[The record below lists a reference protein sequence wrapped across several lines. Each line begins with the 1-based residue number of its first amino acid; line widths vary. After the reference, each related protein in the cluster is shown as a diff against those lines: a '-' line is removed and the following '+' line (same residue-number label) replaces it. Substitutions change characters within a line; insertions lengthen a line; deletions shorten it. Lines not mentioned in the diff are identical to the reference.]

1 MNEKEI
7 AELRRRLKPEKN
19 NITHVCGC
27 YVNEKQEIV
36 SQFDQPLSLMP
47 E

>member
-19 NITHVCGC
+19 AITHIVGC
-27 YVNEKQEIV
+27 FCQ
-36 SQFDQPLSLMP
+36 
-47 E
+47 